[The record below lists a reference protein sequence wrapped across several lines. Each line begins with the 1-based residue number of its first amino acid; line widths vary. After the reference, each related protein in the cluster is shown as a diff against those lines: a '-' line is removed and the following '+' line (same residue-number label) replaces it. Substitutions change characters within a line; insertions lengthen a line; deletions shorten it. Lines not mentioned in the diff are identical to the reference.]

1 MADKILK
8 TIIQLRRDTQA
19 NWAAI
24 EESFTPRK
32 GEVCL
37 IDTTDK
43 GLRVKVGDGLTLLK
57 SLPYADD
64 VIYEEID
71 KVVLVGYFLNGK
83 FYTDSTY
90 QVELQ
95 KSINKVYIDK
105 STNVVYHYNG
115 ANYISVN
122 DTLPNASDT
131 VAGIMKLYQASGE
144 NTDGAMSQAVVTNG
158 VKDIKFGI
166 DSRDT
171 ECLTLE
177 LPW

>member
-1 MADKILK
+1 MTNVIK
-8 TIIQLRRDTQA
+8 TVIQLRRDTQA

-43 GLRVKVGDGLTLLK
+43 GLRAKVGDGLTLLK
-57 SLPYADD
+57 SLPYVDD

-71 KVVLVGYFLNGK
+71 KVVLVGYYLNSK

-90 QVELQ
+90 TTELE

-105 STNVVYHYNG
+105 ISNVIYHYNG
-115 ANYISVN
+115 ANFISVN

-131 VAGIMKLYQASGE
+131 VAGIMKLYQTGGQGTNGTISQKGI
-144 NTDGAMSQAVVTNG
+144 TDGVQS
-158 VKDIKFGI
+158 IKFAV
-166 DSRDT
+166 DVQDT
-171 ECLTLE
+171 ECLILD
-177 LPW
+177 LPWD